1 MTRVRSHA
9 RGSITLMA
17 TVVLLPILFF
27 LLTIS
32 LDLTQLYSDRSTVQR
47 ILDEAA
53 LQGYRYLPYSAQ
65 AKQAVDGYLKQ
76 LNSLPGAFETIVKSD
91 SVEIIYDGIAPFTFA
106 SFVGKDSGIPYQLSA
121 RVRGT
126 VLHAVLALDTGAS
139 IAPQPGAELWGS
151 EGLWPPARLFTHFQP
166 FGSQVSAREMTQQCF
181 NPVFLGLKRSA
192 LRLFDYLASF
202 QKNSLAVAIFPGTL
216 GSLDLIK
223 DARRS
228 GVELT
233 RPVIGYF
240 NIANG
245 PISKNSY
252 CLALTE
258 EEPIESPYLLPARS
272 GLGGESIGNRQRFT
286 DPVSYN
292 VPETSLAELSVRETL
307 WSRAI
312 KPGNLSTRTLLSS
325 VVDTLSV
332 AGQLNSFEAQNR
344 LAEKP
349 VKASIILTTQ
359 LPHEGLEFFPSQS
372 VKDALM
378 VSLQQYW
385 RLLGGGSDTPTAEI
399 RKGML
404 YYVIL
409 AAPNASIEKRLIS
422 ELQEF
427 FNQVLIDG
435 GMNSDLSVRV
445 VYSENAD
452 DLAAGVIRS
461 LVLEN
466 NTAVVDG

>member
-1 MTRVRSHA
+1 MRVKSHS

-47 ILDEAA
+47 LLDEAA

-65 AKQAVDGYLKQ
+65 ARQAVDSYLKQ

-91 SVEIIYDGIAPFTFA
+91 SVEIIYDGVAPFTFA
-106 SFVGKDSGIPYQLSA
+106 SFVGRDSGIPYQLSA

-139 IAPQPGAELWGS
+139 LAPQAGAELWGN
-151 EGLWPPARLFTHFQP
+151 EGIWPAARLFTHFQP

-192 LRLFDYLASF
+192 LRLFDYLSSF
-202 QKNSLAVAIFPGTL
+202 EKNSLAVAIFPGTL
-216 GSLDLIK
+216 GSIDVIK

-228 GVELT
+228 GAELT
-233 RPVIGYF
+233 RPVTGYF

-258 EEPIESPYLLPARS
+258 EEPIESPYLVPTRS
-272 GLGGESIGNRQRFT
+272 GLGNEPTGVAERYT
-286 DPVSYN
+286 DPLSYT

-312 KPGNLSTRTLLSS
+312 KPGSLSTRTLLSS
-325 VVDTLSV
+325 VVDMLSV

-349 VKASIILTTQ
+349 IKAAIVLTSQ

-378 VSLQQYW
+378 VSMQQYW
-385 RLLGGGSDTPTAEI
+385 RLLGGGSDTNPTEL
-399 RKGML
+399 RKGIL

-409 AAPNASIEKRLIS
+409 AVPGASIERQLIA
-422 ELQEF
+422 ELQDF
-427 FNQVLIDG
+427 FNQTLIDG
-435 GMNSDLSVRV
+435 EMSSNLSVRV

-452 DLAAGVIRS
+452 ELATGVIRS